1 MKILF
6 YSCLTS
12 IVLLCFWSCNPKVE
26 GVKLVYKFE
35 QGKKFQSDNKLSVK
49 LKINKILVQNKNKRP
64 IDSSLNFL
72 RNDSILKG
80 FIDIASKNDLKTFE
94 LNLITNRTETVT
106 LSKRDSADISKKSEI
121 VNFLIKAN
129 DQIVPLDEKFSTIIK
144 LIISE
149 EQKRKRKFTGEWN
162 NLPKIMGIDLT
173 PAQNDPYLS
182 KLLLYVQKGFTYP
195 NNMIYNGY
203 KWDSNLHIL
212 IPVDSLSKGQSQG
225 FILIDIK
232 NNQELVKTEKNIA
245 NIKIDLLIN
254 VSWEVNLPDQGFTK
268 CNFVFNGKGFRFFDI
283 KKGWDYGMFLKG
295 GTELKIDAE
304 TIDKDDIKKRIPI
317 VIDAD
322 GVFEMASK
330 LKK

>member
-1 MKILF
+1 MKKLF
-6 YSCLTS
+6 FTCLTI
-12 IVLLCFWSCNPKVE
+12 IVLLNIWSCNHKVE

-35 QGKKFQSDNKLSVK
+35 QNKKFQSDNKLTVK
-49 LKINKILVQNKNKRP
+49 LKINKILLPNKNRLP
-64 IDSSLNFL
+64 SDSSSNFL

-80 FIDIASKNDLKTFE
+80 IRDIVSKNNLKTLE

-106 LSKRDSADISKKSEI
+106 LSKKDSADISRKSEI
-121 VNFLIKAN
+121 VKFLINAN
-129 DQIVPLDEKFSTIIK
+129 DQIVPLDENFSAIIK
-144 LIISE
+144 LIIRE
-149 EQKRKRKFTGEWN
+149 EQKRKRKFTGEWF

-195 NNMIYNGY
+195 DNMIYNGY

-225 FILIDIK
+225 YILIDIK

-268 CNFVFNGKGFRFFDI
+268 CNFIFNGKGFRFFDI

-295 GTELKIDAE
+295 DTELKIDAE
-304 TIDKDDIKKRIPI
+304 TIDKDDTKKRIPI

-322 GVFEMASK
+322 GVFEIASK
-330 LKK
+330 IKK